1 MIVALPKR
9 PETEQF
15 SPNADGMKSTYR
27 SADVCHLRQIYL
39 HIVDIY
45 MGLI

>member
-9 PETEQF
+9 PDRGQL
-15 SPNADGMKSTYR
+15 SPNADDMRSTYR
-27 SADVCHLRQIYL
+27 SADICHLWHIYL

-45 MGLI
+45 MRLI